1 MAKVYLGLGSN
12 IDPEDNLRL
21 GIQELGKRFGDLQLS
36 AVYRGA
42 AVGFE
47 GDDFLNLVVGLDTDV
62 SPTVINEEI
71 EVIHEL
77 AGRRR
82 GEEKLASRTLD
93 IDLLLY
99 DDLVV
104 DEPPLR
110 LPRSDILEYSF
121 VLRPLAEL
129 VPQLTHPCTGRT
141 LAQHWAEFDQ
151 DSQPLTPVAG
161 IL

>member
-1 MAKVYLGLGSN
+1 MARVYLGLGSN
-12 IDPEDNLRL
+12 IDPEHNLRL
-21 GIQELGKRFGDLQLS
+21 GIEELGKRFGDLQLS

-42 AVGFE
+42 AAGFE
-47 GDDFLNLVVGLDTDV
+47 GDDFLNLVVGLDTDA
-62 SPTVINEEI
+62 SPTSISDEI

-82 GEEKLASRTLD
+82 GEDKFASRTLD

-99 DDLVV
+99 DDLIV

-129 VPQLTHPCTGRT
+129 APALMHPCTGRT
-141 LAQHWAEFDQ
+141 LAEHWQAFDQ
-151 DSQPLTPVAG
+151 DSQPLTLVAE